1 MVRAAVHGQATTPQP
16 MSSPATD
23 RSAIDRSVIDLSRAD
38 LADGDPCRDD
48 LAATDQGAAESAL
61 LQQLYG
67 AHCRIAAMQRGSSS
81 LVLSREREIDLIE
94 LEQLCDA
101 VGWSR
106 RPMRRVRKALAHSLL
121 LVGLWRHDR
130 HLPRLVGFAR
140 CTGDGVVE
148 AAVWDV
154 AVHPHYQGAGLGRQ
168 LMAYVLDQLRAMEVE
183 RVTLFADPQVVGF
196 YQAQGWQLEPLQ
208 RRCAFWYAP

>member
-1 MVRAAVHGQATTPQP
+1 

-23 RSAIDRSVIDLSRAD
+23 RNPIDRSATDRSAVDPSVFDLGNGALHGSD
-38 LADGDPCRDD
+38 LHRDD
-48 LAATDQGAAESAL
+48 PAAADQGAAVPAL
-61 LQQLYG
+61 LQHLYG
-67 AHCRIAAMQRGSSS
+67 PHCRIAAMQRGSSD

-148 AAVWDV
+148 ATVWDV
-154 AVHPHYQGAGLGRQ
+154 AVHPHYQGAGLGKQ
-168 LMAYVLDQLRAMEVE
+168 LMAYVLDQLRGMEVE

-196 YQAQGWQLEPLQ
+196 YQAQGWELEPLQ